1 MDTIAKKQ
9 PDGKRKEN
17 SPAVKNKKKIK
28 REKEEKLP
36 WGNKETT
43 KREKEGTFVCDH
55 KG

>member
-28 REKEEKLP
+28 WEKGKLP

-43 KREKEGTFVCDH
+43 KREKERTFVCDH